1 MADGR
6 KTEEAAMTAK
16 KERMGR
22 DGMEKSGKSLEKL
35 PDNDNNNNTYKD
47 HCIVIIIRLQAKV
60 KCSTVKIT
68 SLKRHQ
74 QNSLHWHDRLYSTYW
89 RS

>member
-1 MADGR
+1 MTDGR
-6 KTEEAAMTAK
+6 KTEDAAMTAK

-22 DGMEKSGKSLEKL
+22 EGMEMSRKSLEEL
-35 PDNDNNNNTYKD
+35 PDNDNNDNTYKD

-68 SLKRHQ
+68 SLKRQ
-74 QNSLHWHDRLYSTYW
+74 SSEQLTLA
-89 RS
+89 